1 MPTVSIAVPE
11 WLSARRRG
19 KQSVDC
25 VEFSLMVTRE
35 QPAAASHQFVFQ
47 LQWAVM
53 FEFQSKQVNL
63 EDLGCQSGPTAAR
76 LEQQLEEMSATDYD
90 RFLVE
95 VNQKVL
101 FPFSNI
107 GPYSGTSNDR
117 PGFGTTL

>member
-1 MPTVSIAVPE
+1 MDYLLFLLTVT
-11 WLSARRRG
+11 W
-19 KQSVDC
+19 
-25 VEFSLMVTRE
+25 E

-53 FEFQSKQVNL
+53 FEFRSKQVNL

-95 VNQKVL
+95 VNQNVSSHSQIL
-101 FPFSNI
+101 GLTAVPRMR
-107 GPYSGTSNDR
+107 GPDSELLYDA
-117 PGFGTTL
+117 